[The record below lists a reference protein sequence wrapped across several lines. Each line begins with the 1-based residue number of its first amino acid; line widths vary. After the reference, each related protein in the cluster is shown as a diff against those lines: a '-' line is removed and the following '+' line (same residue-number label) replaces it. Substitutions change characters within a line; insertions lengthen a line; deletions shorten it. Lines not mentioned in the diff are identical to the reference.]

1 MLLSYAYTFNFQ
13 VWCILYMYVYC
24 MLINFSRKNSDF
36 GPFYVGLG
44 VIFYEFIFN
53 LQACKFILYPEILTL
68 FSRNLDSSN
77 MEKPDISNVQ
87 RAMMVSV
94 VLLSTW

>member
-36 GPFYVGLG
+36 GPLG
-44 VIFYEFIFN
+44 VIFYEFIF
-53 LQACKFILYPEILTL
+53 CKLNIALAHLFCTL
-68 FSRNLDSSN
+68 KF
-77 MEKPDISNVQ
+77 
-87 RAMMVSV
+87 
-94 VLLSTW
+94 